1 MGERAD
7 GRSVC
12 RSARSEEM
20 NPDLFLTIAFVLYAV
35 VGGVMTG
42 LLVRRSERDTV
53 LDQAVESRLAAR
65 ARRP

>member
-1 MGERAD
+1 
-7 GRSVC
+7 
-12 RSARSEEM
+12 M
-20 NPDLFLTIAFVLYAV
+20 NPDLILTIAYVLYAV

-53 LDQAVESRLAAR
+53 LDQAVESRLASR